1 MENPTQA
8 ACKELILKPK
18 IILLVFIVTIKDIL
32 VYACVSSSLRYA
44 LWLRQ
49 LLQLLGLFSD
59 QR

>member
-8 ACKELILKPK
+8 ARKELILIPK
-18 IILLVFIVTIKDIL
+18 IILLVFIVTIKDML
-32 VYACVSSSLRYA
+32 VHACVSSSPRYA

-49 LLQLLGLFSD
+49 LLQLMGLFSD